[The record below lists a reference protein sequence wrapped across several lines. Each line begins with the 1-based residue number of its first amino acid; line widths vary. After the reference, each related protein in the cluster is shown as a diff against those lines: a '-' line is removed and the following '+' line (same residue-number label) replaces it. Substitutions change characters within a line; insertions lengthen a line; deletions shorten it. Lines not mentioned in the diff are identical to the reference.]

1 MNIRVFKV
9 VSAFVAAGISVSAI
23 GMQEC
28 GSTSEVSLQSPSLI
42 GPNAVPFEELYS
54 PALDIEETGIVP
66 LSRGNVTVDIND
78 YTFIANTT
86 FSDVVQGYG
95 MDPEDPIIYDGG
107 TYWISGATV
116 CIASG
121 DGGANQLDVG
131 LNTGDTIIRVS
142 YTREW
147 SLVKLEDG
155 TQGYVRN
162 SFLSADEVE
171 LEPIEVATPTPTPE
185 PTNTPTPT
193 PVPSSDSGSSDTPT
207 PEPEETEAEPEPTEE
222 TAEPE
227 EEFHEAAVDYT
238 VYASCALNTRTGPGI
253 SYTCLS
259 TLAVGTAIEVVA
271 VTDNGWYKSADGFY
285 VKASLTMDTAPT
297 PTPAP
302 TPSSSGGGGG
312 SSSSSSSYV
321 GDTSSDF
328 ATFIKSFI
336 GCRYVYGGSSPSTGF
351 DCSGFVMYCYS
362 TYYGISLP
370 HGATSQSSRGYEVD
384 PSDIQV
390 GDIICF
396 DRDGDGTMEHS
407 ALYVGNDTYVHAQS
421 SATGVV
427 ASTFSSATGIAH
439 IRRVL

>member
-1 MNIRVFKV
+1 MNVRVFKIA
-9 VSAFVAAGISVSAI
+9 SAVVAAGIAVGSI
-23 GMQEC
+23 GTYEC
-28 GSTSEVSLQSPSLI
+28 GSKSDVSLQSPSLI
-42 GPNAVPFEELYS
+42 GPNAVPFDIFYS

-66 LSRGNVTVDIND
+66 LSQGNVVVDIND
-78 YTFIANTT
+78 YTFIANTSY
-86 FSDVVQGYG
+86 SDVVQGYG
-95 MDPEDPIIYDGG
+95 MDPEDPVIYDGG
-107 TYWISGATV
+107 TYWISGPTV
-116 CIASG
+116 CVA
-121 DGGANQLDVG
+121 ANENGQDQADAG
-131 LNTGDTIIRVS
+131 LVAGDTVIRIS

-147 SLVKLEDG
+147 SLVKLDDG

-185 PTNTPTPT
+185 PTNTP
-193 PVPSSDSGSSDTPT
+193 VPSSSSSSTNTPT
-207 PEPEETEAEPEPTEE
+207 PEPEDTGSTEE
-222 TAEPE
+222 TEPE
-227 EEFHEAAVDYT
+227 EEFHEAEVDYT
-238 VYASCALNTRTGPGI
+238 VYAGCALNTRTGPGI

-259 TLAVGTAIEVVA
+259 TLAVGTPIEVVA
-271 VTDNGWYKSADGFY
+271 VTDNGWYRSADGFY

-302 TPSSSGGGGG
+302 PPSSSSSGGG
-312 SSSSSSSYV
+312 SSTYM

-328 ATFIKSFI
+328 ATFVRSFI
-336 GCRYVYGGSSPSTGF
+336 GCKYVYGGSSPSTGF

-362 TYYGISLP
+362 TYYGITLP
-370 HGATSQSSRGYEVD
+370 HGATSQSYRGYEVD

-407 ALYVGNDTYVHAQS
+407 AIYVGNDTYVHAQS

-427 ASTFSSATGIAH
+427 ASTYSSATGIAH